1 MCPTVDL
8 SQNDDILEL
17 GVVYSAATSNK
28 MKCGIYAF
36 NMYFRYSEFFVSNS
50 ESYVIGCFLI
60 LHV

>member
-8 SQNDDILEL
+8 RQDDDILEYI
-17 GVVYSAATSNK
+17 YSAATSNK
-28 MKCGIYAF
+28 MKCGIYALK
-36 NMYFRYSEFFVSNS
+36 MYFCYSEFFVSKS